1 MSSKIMSRIKQL
13 RHNGHLFTFCV
24 LLKHDIG
31 QQPLLVT
38 YRSNRDFTM
47 IKCVIVSATDS

>member
-1 MSSKIMSRIKQL
+1 MSSNIMSRIKQL

-24 LLKHDIG
+24 LLKHDID

-47 IKCVIVSATDS
+47 IKCVIVSAD